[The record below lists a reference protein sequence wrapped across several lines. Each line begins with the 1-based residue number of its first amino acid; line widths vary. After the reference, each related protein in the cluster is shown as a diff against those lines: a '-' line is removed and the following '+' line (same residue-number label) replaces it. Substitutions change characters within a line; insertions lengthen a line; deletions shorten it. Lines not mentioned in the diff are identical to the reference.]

1 MQNYKQSTRQPMSD
15 QNPNRRS
22 NNSENREK
30 LLQTIRDLENKND
43 YFKRELERYG
53 WVSPDHGSSFTA
65 VNKDNETVSLVKT
78 SNATKEGKEELQT
91 SDTIHQ
97 SRRQVIP
104 QPPDAKPMR
113 GFKEQVVWSKR
124 QKSRSWNPKQNEKV
138 KREKPKKVHKKLLKE
153 FANYQET
160 SIIYGGCYTSILLP
174 LWIPS
179 CL

>member
-1 MQNYKQSTRQPMSD
+1 MRSGQNT
-15 QNPNRRS
+15 NRS

-65 VNKDNETVSLVKT
+65 VNKDNETVPLVKT
-78 SNATKEGKEELQT
+78 SNTVKEDKEELQT

-104 QPPDAKPMR
+104 QPPDVKQMR
-113 GFKEQVVWSKR
+113 GFEEQVIWSKS
-124 QKSRSWNPKQNEKV
+124 QKSRLWNPRQNEKV